1 VKAPDRLNRLA
12 LLALGLVLFAAG
24 AYGLARSYGALGDT
38 KADEPVLL
46 ESVRTFVGRHDAWFW
61 PVSFVVAL
69 LIAYLGY
76 RWLKAQLVPGGR
88 RPKYHVADARDEVVL
103 TAAALEDAVAS
114 DLEEDHRVIAANA
127 RITEFGDTP
136 ALNVTM
142 TVRDDVTF
150 HELKHDY
157 ETRNLE
163 RARSALDASQIRS
176 KVIVA
181 FSGRPDRHLT

>member
-1 VKAPDRLNRLA
+1 MKAPDRLNRLA
-12 LLALGLVLFAAG
+12 LLALGLVLLAAG

-76 RWLKAQLVPGGR
+76 RWLKAQLIPDGR
-88 RPKYHVADARDEVVL
+88 RPTYCVADARDEVVL

-136 ALNVTM
+136 ALKVTM
-142 TVRDDVTF
+142 TIRDDVAF
-150 HELKHDY
+150 QELKHDY

-163 RARSALDASQIRS
+163 RARSALDASNIRS
-176 KVIVA
+176 KVALA
-181 FSGRPDRHLT
+181 FSGRTDRHLK

>member
-12 LLALGLVLFAAG
+12 LLALGLVLLAAG
-24 AYGLARSYGALGDT
+24 AYGLARSYGAVGDT

-69 LIAYLGY
+69 LIAYLGC
-76 RWLKAQLVPGGR
+76 RWLKAQLISGGR
-88 RPKYHVADARDEVVL
+88 HRTYHVAEARDELTL

-136 ALNVTM
+136 ALTVTM
-142 TVRDDVTF
+142 TIRDDVAF
-150 HELKHDY
+150 QELKHDF
-157 ETRNLE
+157 ETRKLE
-163 RARSALDASQIRS
+163 SARSALDASNIRS

-181 FSGRPDRHLT
+181 LCGRTARHLN